1 VADKNESGGSF
12 TLGFILG
19 GIIGGLV
26 AMLVAPKAGS
36 ETRSDLAERSQVWRS
51 RADEMAASMM
61 ERVGPSVELAK
72 DKMAPAS
79 ARTRSA
85 PDGAD
90 LNGQDMNAEEEAP
103 SPGGQVWIPRNR

>member
-1 VADKNESGGSF
+1 MADKNESGGSF

-26 AMLVAPKAGS
+26 AMLVAPKTGS
-36 ETRSDLAERSQVWRS
+36 ETRSDLAERSQTWRT

-72 DKMAPAS
+72 EKIAPAVDQVS
-79 ARTRSA
+79 ARIRSA
-85 PDGAD
+85 QERAD
-90 LNGQDMNAEEEAP
+90 SNGQDRNTEAETSE
-103 SPGGQVWIPRNR
+103 GQI

>member
-1 VADKNESGGSF
+1 MADKNESGGSF

-26 AMLVAPKAGS
+26 AMLVAPKTGS
-36 ETRSDLAERSQVWRS
+36 ETRSDLAERSQTWRT

-72 DKMAPAS
+72 EKIAPAS
-79 ARTRSA
+79 ARMRSA
-85 PDGAD
+85 QERAD
-90 LNGQDMNAEEEAP
+90 SNGQDRNTEAETSE
-103 SPGGQVWIPRNR
+103 GQI

>member
-1 VADKNESGGSF
+1 MAEKDESGGSF
-12 TLGFILG
+12 TLGFVLG

-26 AMLVAPKAGS
+26 AMLVAPKTGS
-36 ETRSDLAERSQVWRS
+36 ETRSDLAERSQTWRT

-72 DKMAPAS
+72 EKIAPAVDQVS
-79 ARTRSA
+79 ARIRSA

-90 LNGQDMNAEEEAP
+90 LNGQDKKPEEET
-103 SPGGQVWIPRNR
+103 PGGQV